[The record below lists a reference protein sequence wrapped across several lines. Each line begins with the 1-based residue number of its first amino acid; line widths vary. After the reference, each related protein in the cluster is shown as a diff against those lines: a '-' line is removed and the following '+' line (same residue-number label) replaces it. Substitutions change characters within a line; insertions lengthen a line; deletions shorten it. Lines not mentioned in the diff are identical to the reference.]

1 MDWDPARAP
10 GEFMGRNVGR
20 RCAYH
25 NEEGHPTQGCRA
37 LKAHLEDLV
46 RQGLLR
52 DLVDETRT
60 REEQARL
67 PQAPAAP
74 PPPAQLPQAG
84 EPRVVNVIHSRVDE
98 NEVRGETQRV
108 RHLQHVYQVGEKR
121 HRPKECQGPIIAFT
135 EADHR
140 AAGLF

>member
-1 MDWDPARAP
+1 
-10 GEFMGRNVGR
+10 MGRNVGR

-46 RQGLLR
+46 RQGHLR
-52 DLVDETRT
+52 DLVDEART

-74 PPPAQLPQAG
+74 PPPAQQPQAG
-84 EPRVVNVIHSRVDE
+84 GPRVVNVIHSRVNE

-108 RHLQHVYQVGEKR
+108 RHLQHIYQVGEKR
-121 HRPKECQGPIIAFT
+121 HRPEECQGPIIAFT
-135 EADHR
+135 EADLEMVQHPHND
-140 AAGLF
+140 ALVVSL